1 MEMPKNTETE
11 KPRTF
16 TFKLSDAVYED
27 CIKNIPRI
35 NNSVARNSG
44 ESFFDALRRNRAS
57 FEALRI
63 DGKSV
68 DEIIRDL

>member
-1 MEMPKNTETE
+1 MPKNTGHE
-11 KPRTF
+11 KTRKF
-16 TFKLSDAVYED
+16 ELSDAVYENY
-27 CIKNIPRI
+27 INSIPRI

-68 DEIIRDL
+68 DEIIRAL